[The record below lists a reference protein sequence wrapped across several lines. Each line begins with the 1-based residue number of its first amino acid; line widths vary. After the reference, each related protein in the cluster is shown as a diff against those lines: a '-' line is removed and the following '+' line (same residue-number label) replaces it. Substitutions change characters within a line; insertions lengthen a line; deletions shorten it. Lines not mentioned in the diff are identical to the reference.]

1 MYTLLLVVLILDAIA
16 LAIAVLL
23 QAGQGGGL
31 AALGGSG
38 GTDSFVG
45 GRQAVT
51 ILTKLTW
58 WTGGIFLG
66 LALLLSIMSSQQVAP
81 SSVLDN
87 QPAAPTPV
95 QTVPLPLEQE
105 QAAPGQTPPPE
116 QGPGN

>member
-1 MYTLLLVVLILDAIA
+1 MYTLLLIVLIIDALL
-16 LAIAVLL
+16 LATAVLL

-38 GTDSFVG
+38 GTETFVG

-66 LALLLSIMSSQQVAP
+66 VALILSMMSSRQAAPRSVLEDQPVAP
-81 SSVLDN
+81 
-87 QPAAPTPV
+87 APV

-105 QAAPGQTPPPE
+105 QAPPLPPPE
-116 QGPGN
+116 NQP